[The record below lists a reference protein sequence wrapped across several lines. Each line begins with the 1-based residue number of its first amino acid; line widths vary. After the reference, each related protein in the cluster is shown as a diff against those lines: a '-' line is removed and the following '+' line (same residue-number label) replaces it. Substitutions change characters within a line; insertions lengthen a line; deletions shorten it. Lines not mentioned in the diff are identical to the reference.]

1 MTSQEHASPENR
13 LAELGITLPEPPAP
27 AAAYVPFVRTGDL
40 IFTAGQVA
48 VGPDGLVS
56 EGIVGAG
63 VDLDTAVACARQC
76 AINVMAQLK
85 AAVGDLS
92 QVRRIVKLTVFVA
105 SDPSFTQQHLVANG
119 ASELIGEVFGD
130 HGRHARSAVAAPSL
144 PTNTPVEV
152 EAIAEVG

>member
-13 LAELGITLPEPPAP
+13 LAALGITLPEPPAP

-48 VGPDGLVS
+48 VGPDGLVA

-92 QVRRIVKLTVFVA
+92 QVRRVVKLTVFVA